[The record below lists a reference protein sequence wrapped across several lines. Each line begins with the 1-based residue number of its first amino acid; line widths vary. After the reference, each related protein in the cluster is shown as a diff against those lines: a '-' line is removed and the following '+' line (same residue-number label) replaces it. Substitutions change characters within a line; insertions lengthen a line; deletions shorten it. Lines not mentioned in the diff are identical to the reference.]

1 MSSTVLVVDDDRAN
15 LDSVCRIF
23 QKEGVATLSAANGQ
37 EALEHLRK
45 PEVGIIVSDM
55 MMPGVDGQALLRAA
69 RAMRPDVEV
78 VLMTAYATVETA
90 VAAMREGAYDFI
102 TKPLDPAMLSSVL
115 ERWTNATRQATFAA

>member
-1 MSSTVLVVDDDRAN
+1 VSSTVLVVDDDRAN
-15 LDSVCRIF
+15 LESVCRIF
-23 QKEGVATLSAANGQ
+23 QREGVATLSAANGQ

-45 PEVGIIVSDM
+45 PEVGIIVSDL

-102 TKPLDPAMLSSVL
+102 TKPLS
-115 ERWTNATRQATFAA
+115 ATRW